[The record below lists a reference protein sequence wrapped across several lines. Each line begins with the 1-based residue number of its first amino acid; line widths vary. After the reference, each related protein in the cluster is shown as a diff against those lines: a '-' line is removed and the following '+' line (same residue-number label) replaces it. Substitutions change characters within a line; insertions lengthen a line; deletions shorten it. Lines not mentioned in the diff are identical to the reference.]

1 MGAGSDGMALDAF
14 GNWELKTSEM
24 NKLIPEV
31 QLAPD
36 RTDGDAARA
45 VGRAV
50 GRVVARDIGR
60 QIGRE
65 IVYNSRQELREA
77 ARREVREIIGSMTP
91 AKRAMALG
99 TADYARGVKKKRH
112 EGG

>member
-14 GNWELKTSEM
+14 GNWELKANEM

-31 QLAPD
+31 QQLAPD
-36 RTDGDAARA
+36 RTDGDAIRA

-65 IVYNSRQELREA
+65 IVY
-77 ARREVREIIGSMTP
+77 THD
-91 AKRAMALG
+91 
-99 TADYARGVKKKRH
+99 TH
-112 EGG
+112 